1 MRGSPRMS
9 GSVLIAGEMVA
20 FLTSGND
27 ACDDQQLSIAV
38 LLYTTCIGRCAD
50 VNFNSFRTMLCI
62 SAAYAVMWC
71 LSVCVCVCLSVTF
84 VSVSKRTNMSSKFF
98 HHLIVT
104 PF

>member
-9 GSVLIAGEMVA
+9 GSVLIAGETVA

-71 LSVCVCVCLSVTF
+71 LSLCVCVCLS
-84 VSVSKRTNMSSKFF
+84 R
-98 HHLIVT
+98 L
-104 PF
+104 